1 MAGANGSP
9 RWTDALLDRM
19 QNTGDEFADEA
30 VRAVFKAGGVD
41 AVNAIMRTLVRN
53 DQPVPEALPAEIR
66 DYLTESLALPEWAD
80 MGKIKR
86 GQQLYE
92 TWGVLI
98 TLCLFCASLPAS
110 YAAADGVKVLYLT
123 AQLDTDAR
131 RRVMETGQ
139 FLIDVLTV
147 GGLDDEHGKG
157 RRTIQRVRLM
167 HAAVRHLIMARND
180 QGAPPVCGDEPPLW
194 HKDWGTPINQEDL
207 AGTRLAF
214 SYIVADSL
222 PRLGVRLPATDVDA
236 YLHLWDVIG
245 HLMGVDDELRVRGKG
260 DAKALVDAIRD
271 RRFKASP
278 EGKDMTKALLDLMDE
293 MTPFHSFQETIPPLI
308 RHLIGDDIADMIDV
322 PKSKLPELGRLTR
335 LNKWFF
341 VHIFGQSHRDTP
353 RYELASRIARPFGYD
368 LVHGLFRLER
378 GGERAPFDMPDHLA
392 RSWGLSA

>member
-1 MAGANGSP
+1 
-9 RWTDALLDRM
+9 
-19 QNTGDEFADEA
+19 
-30 VRAVFKAGGVD
+30 
-41 AVNAIMRTLVRN
+41 
-53 DQPVPEALPAEIR
+53 
-66 DYLTESLALPEWAD
+66 

-123 AQLDTDAR
+123 ARLDTDAR

-194 HKDWGTPINQEDL
+194 HEDWGTPINQEDL

-222 PRLGVRLPATDVDA
+222 PRLGVRLPATAVDA

-308 RHLIGDDIADMIDV
+308 RHLIGEETADLLRV
-322 PKSKLPELGRLTR
+322 PKSDLADDLGRLAR
-335 LNKWFF
+335 IANWFY
-341 VHIFGQSHRDTP
+341 VHVLGRVERDLP
-353 RYELASRIARPFGYD
+353 RYQLMSRIARPFGHD
-368 LVHGLFRLER
+368 LLDALFKLER
-378 GGERAPFDMPDHLA
+378 GGERPPFDIPDHLA
-392 RSWGLSA
+392 RDWDLLA